1 MTTHEATTHGHE
13 HHPGG
18 YKQYFM
24 TWIWLLVMTSMALA
38 LGYVEAIPEG
48 MKATLLVGITL
59 AKIVLIGAIFMHL
72 KAEKIN
78 LVMLT
83 FSPLVLSII
92 LFFFTFGETVGTNPT
107 HQIQNVSPNFVMP
120 TGQPAGEH

>member
-1 MTTHEATTHGHE
+1 MAQGHGHE
-13 HHPGG
+13 TN

-24 TWIWLLVMTSMALA
+24 TWIWLLVMTSLALA
-38 LGYVEAIPEG
+38 LGYVQAIPHSL
-48 MKATLLVGITL
+48 KAFLLVGITL

-72 KAEKIN
+72 RLERMN

-92 LFFFTFGETVGTNPT
+92 LFFFTFGDTRIDPT
-107 HQIQNVSPNFVMP
+107 HELINRVGE
-120 TGQPAGEH
+120 TPAAAAPAEGH